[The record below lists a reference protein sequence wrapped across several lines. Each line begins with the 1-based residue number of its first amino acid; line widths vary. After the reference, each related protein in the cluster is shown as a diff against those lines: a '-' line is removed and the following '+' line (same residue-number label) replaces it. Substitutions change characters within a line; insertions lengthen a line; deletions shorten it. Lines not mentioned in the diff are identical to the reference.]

1 MLEGK
6 DMSRFR
12 LHTKREE
19 RNYRNYVL
27 IGIAGILAVLA
38 GIYAVH
44 SIGTAGAKSRE
55 TVLLHTEEE
64 FEQYLL
70 YQDSEDYN
78 LNGRYRLEEDL
89 DLSWLYQSV
98 GTNVEPFTGSFDGNG
113 HVILSLIHI

>member
-1 MLEGK
+1 
-6 DMSRFR
+6 MSRFR

-70 YQDSEDYN
+70 YQDSED
-78 LNGRYRLEEDL
+78 
-89 DLSWLYQSV
+89 
-98 GTNVEPFTGSFDGNG
+98 T
-113 HVILSLIHI
+113 I